1 MHDLLVIGGGPAG
14 ASAASWAAGQGLDV
28 VIVERRAFPR
38 EKTCGDA
45 LTPRAVRAL
54 HDMGLGGSLAEL
66 HRVQGLRLRAHRR
79 SVDIA
84 WPEHAELPATGYV
97 VRRSRLDSLVV
108 DHAVQRGAQL
118 RQQSDAVAPVVRNGL
133 VVGAVVRDL
142 ARGGTD
148 EVAARYVIVADGA
161 NSRVGRAL
169 GAVRDRTY
177 PQGMAIRAYF
187 ASSGSHDAWLES
199 TLDVRDRS
207 GAALPGIG
215 WVFPGGDGTVNVG
228 VGLVSTY
235 RDWTS
240 VNTTRLLSEFAAT
253 LADRWHLDPAAPL
266 AAPVGG
272 RLPMGGSIGPKA
284 GPNWL
289 LAGDAAGSVNPFN
302 GDGIATAYETGRLAA
317 MLVAEALASGNGL
330 ALQQYPS
337 LLDARYGLYNKM
349 GRVFTRAIGHPAL
362 IRELTRVGV
371 HSRSLLEWAVRVMTD
386 LVRPDEHG
394 PAEAAYRALATMV
407 RLVPEPSATRG

>member
-1 MHDLLVIGGGPAG
+1 
-14 ASAASWAAGQGLDV
+14 
-28 VIVERRAFPR
+28 
-38 EKTCGDA
+38 
-45 LTPRAVRAL
+45 
-54 HDMGLGGSLAEL
+54 MGLGGSLAEL

-84 WPEHAELPATGYV
+84 WPEHPGLPAAGYV
-97 VRRSRLDSLVV
+97 VRRGRLDALVAE
-108 DHAVQRGAQL
+108 HAEQRGARL
-118 RQQSDAVAPVVRNGL
+118 RQQTDAVAPVVRNGL
-133 VVGAVVRDL
+133 VVGAVVTDL
-142 ARGGTD
+142 VRGGTE

-161 NSRVGRAL
+161 NSRFGRAL
-169 GAVRDRTY
+169 GAARDRTY

-187 ASSGSHDAWLES
+187 ASTGSHDSWLES
-199 TLDVRDRS
+199 TLDVRDRT

-215 WVFPGGDGTVNVG
+215 WVFPGGDGSVNVG

-235 RDWTS
+235 RDWTA
-240 VNTTRLLSEFAAT
+240 VNTTHLLAEFAAS
-253 LADRWHLDPAAPL
+253 LAERWQLDPDAPL

-317 MLVAEALASGNGL
+317 TVVAEAIASGNGL
-330 ALQQYPS
+330 ALQRYPS
-337 LLDARYGLYNKM
+337 LLDERYGLYNKM

-362 IRELTRVGV
+362 VRELTRVGV
-371 HSRSLLEWAVRVMTD
+371 HSRSLLEWAVRVMTN
-386 LVRPDEHG
+386 LVDDDEHA
-394 PAEAAYRALATMV
+394 PAEAAYRALAALV
-407 RLVPEPSATRG
+407 RLVPEPSAARA

>member
-14 ASAASWAAGQGLDV
+14 ASAAFWAAGQGLDV

-79 SVDIA
+79 SVEIA
-84 WPEHAELPATGYV
+84 WPEHPARPAAGYV
-97 VRRSRLDSLVV
+97 VRRGRLDTLVAE
-108 DHAVQRGAQL
+108 HAVRNGAQL
-118 RQQSDAVAPVVRNGL
+118 RPRSEALAPVVHNGL

-142 ARGGTD
+142 ARGST
-148 EVAARYVIVADGA
+148 EELTARYVIVADGS
-161 NSRVGRAL
+161 NSRMGRSL

-187 ASSGSHDAWLES
+187 ASPDSYDTWLES
-199 TLDVRDRS
+199 TLDIRDQT
-207 GAALPGIG
+207 GAPLPGIG
-215 WVFPGGDGTVNVG
+215 WVFPGGDGSVNVG

-240 VNTTRLLSEFAAT
+240 VNTTHLLSMFART
-253 LADRWHLDPAAPL
+253 LADRWNLDPTAPL

-317 MLVAEALASGNGL
+317 MTVAEAIASGDGL
-330 ALQQYPS
+330 ALQRYPS
-337 LLDARYGLYNKM
+337 VLDERYGLYNKM
-349 GRVFTRAIGHPAL
+349 GRVFTRAIGRPAL
-362 IRELTRVGV
+362 VRELTRVGV

-386 LVRPDEHG
+386 LVGTEEQRH
-394 PAEAAYRALATMV
+394 AEAAYRALAALV
-407 RLVPEPSATRG
+407 RLVPEPSTARS